1 MKVRYAAL
9 VTLAVAVT
17 LTSVAAAGPA
27 ATKQRVAINM
37 KISSSGRSC
46 SPRLQAGAD
55 EERFG
60 SNHSVDKAL
69 PTPRVAR

>member
-37 KISSSGRSC
+37 KILPKGTFLLTPFQAGTMKSDSGRSLRWTRRC
-46 SPRLQAGAD
+46 P
-55 EERFG
+55 
-60 SNHSVDKAL
+60 
-69 PTPRVAR
+69 